1 MRKNWKWV
9 VVGLLFLATLLNYLD
24 RQTIA
29 VSATVI
35 SKEFA
40 LNDADL
46 GKLFFGF
53 LFAYGVA
60 QLFVGTLL
68 DRMSIRVAYALAVL
82 AWSLSGA
89 AAVLAGGFASLFF
102 MRVLLGV
109 CESPNWP
116 LALRVV
122 ARTIPPH
129 QRALATGI
137 FQSGTSIGA
146 LIAAP
151 LIIFLTQ
158 AYGWRFAFVAVGA
171 CGFVWAALWMTLY
184 RSTEPAGEIA
194 GGAAAT
200 QRAPGE
206 PDGEPAATYSPP
218 TYSPS
223 TLKELFGSRV
233 FWGLFIASCFLQPL
247 QYFYITWLPRYF
259 EAYAGVSFGRELA
272 SRLVIVYL
280 ALDLGF
286 LTGGALVI
294 LLARKLGV
302 RGARKL
308 VIVVGALLMAS
319 IPLVSRL
326 SDINHITAF
335 LCVATF
341 GLGWFQVNYLTFTS
355 EVSVKRA
362 ATATGLLGGAG
373 SLAGAAFML
382 LVGGTVEQSKSFS
395 AAFIIAGLMPLVSL
409 VGIFIS
415 TTRTDGAPPLD
426 VPQPQA
432 V

>member
-1 MRKNWKWV
+1 MRKNWKWI

-24 RQTIA
+24 RQTIS

-35 SKEFA
+35 SKEFG

-46 GKLFFGF
+46 GKLFFAF
-53 LFAYGVA
+53 LFAYGIA
-60 QLFVGTLL
+60 QLFIGTLL
-68 DRMSIRVAYALAVL
+68 DRMSVRLAYALAVL

-102 MRVLLGV
+102 LRVLLGV

-129 QRALATGI
+129 QRSLATGI

-146 LIAAP
+146 LVAAP

-158 AYGWRFAFVAVGA
+158 AYGWRFAFVAIGA
-171 CGFVWAALWMTLY
+171 CGFVWAALWLVLY
-184 RSTEPAGEIA
+184 RATESSDEMAGEVA
-194 GGAAAT
+194 ANASGA
-200 QRAPGE
+200 
-206 PDGEPAATYSPP
+206 

-233 FWGLFIASCFLQPL
+233 FWGLFIAACFLQPL

-259 EAYAGVSFGRELA
+259 EAYAGVSFGKELA

-286 LTGGALVI
+286 L
-294 LLARKLGV
+294 
-302 RGARKL
+302 
-308 VIVVGALLMAS
+308 
-319 IPLVSRL
+319 
-326 SDINHITAF
+326 
-335 LCVATF
+335 
-341 GLGWFQVNYLTFTS
+341 
-355 EVSVKRA
+355 
-362 ATATGLLGGAG
+362 
-373 SLAGAAFML
+373 
-382 LVGGTVEQSKSFS
+382 
-395 AAFIIAGLMPLVSL
+395 
-409 VGIFIS
+409 S
-415 TTRTDGAPPLD
+415 TLR
-426 VPQPQA
+426 
-432 V
+432 